1 MITITQN
8 VPYLAFQSNS
18 EAVLAV

>member
-1 MITITQN
+1 MITITHN